1 MSEQQG
7 IHLLAISKYRK
18 VDLEDGQA
26 LFESITAHED
36 MKLSGKIQGRE
47 FKVDAWYGKMFK
59 ILDENNYSPDVHVVL
74 LGKFTGRERKQLIK
88 YFADFLEVP
97 HGVRYDNLVGD
108 VICYPGGAETA
119 ERLYQY
125 MAQEDLK
132 KQLKF
137 KG

>member
-18 VDLEDGQA
+18 VDLVDGQT

-47 FKVDAWYGKMFK
+47 FKVDSWYGKMFK

-74 LGKFTGRERKQLIK
+74 LGKFTPRERKQLIK

-97 HGVRYDNLVGD
+97 HGARYDNLVGD
-108 VICYPGGAETA
+108 VICYPGGAVEA
-119 ERLYQY
+119 ERLYQH
-125 MAQEDLK
+125 MAQDDLN
-132 KQLKF
+132 KQIKF

>member
-26 LFESITAHED
+26 LFESIKAHED

-47 FKVDAWYGKMFK
+47 FKVDAWFGKMFK
-59 ILDENNYSPDVHVVL
+59 ILDEKNFSPDVHVVL
-74 LGKFTGRERKQLIK
+74 LGKFNTRERKQLVK

-97 HGVRYDNLVGD
+97 HGERYDNLVGD

-119 ERLYQY
+119 ERLYQF
-125 MAQEDLK
+125 MLKEDMK
-132 KQLKF
+132 KQLNL